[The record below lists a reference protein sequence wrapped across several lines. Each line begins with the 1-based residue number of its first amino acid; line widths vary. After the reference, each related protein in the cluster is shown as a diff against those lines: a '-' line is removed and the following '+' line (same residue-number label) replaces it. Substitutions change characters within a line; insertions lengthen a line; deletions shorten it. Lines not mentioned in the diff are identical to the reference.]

1 MPRNLRLTC
10 SPICIVV
17 SKHTAVSGNEV
28 TFCILISEVIFLQ
41 VAEKRKNLLDE
52 LAIKYQTESDQHR
65 ESIKHK
71 DEEHSSKLHELS
83 TEIDQLNVSTCN

>member
-1 MPRNLRLTC
+1 MM
-10 SPICIVV
+10 
-17 SKHTAVSGNEV
+17 V
-28 TFCILISEVIFLQ
+28 TFSIILISKVIFDQ

-83 TEIDQLNVSTCN
+83 AEIDQLNVSTCN